1 MMLLIFFLFLIKD
14 LINIELKILKEKGN
28 IFFVLLNNVNNREN
42 VVVFVFDL
50 KKF

>member
-1 MMLLIFFLFLIKD
+1 MLLILFLFLIKD

-50 KKF
+50 NKF

>member
-1 MMLLIFFLFLIKD
+1 MLLILFLFLIKD

-28 IFFVLLNNVNNREN
+28 IFFVLLNNVNNWEN
-42 VVVFVFDL
+42 IVVFVFDL

>member
-1 MMLLIFFLFLIKD
+1 MLLILFLFLIKE

>member
-1 MMLLIFFLFLIKD
+1 MFLILFLFLIKD
-14 LINIELKILKEKGN
+14 LINIELKILKERGN
-28 IFFVLLNNVNNREN
+28 IFFVLLNNVNNWEN

>member
-1 MMLLIFFLFLIKD
+1 MLLILFLFLIKE

-28 IFFVLLNNVNNREN
+28 IFFVLLNNVNNWEN

>member
-1 MMLLIFFLFLIKD
+1 MLLIFFLFLIKD

-28 IFFVLLNNVNNREN
+28 IFFVLLNNVNNWEN

>member
-1 MMLLIFFLFLIKD
+1 MLLIFFLFLIKD

>member
-1 MMLLIFFLFLIKD
+1 MLLILFLFLIKD

-28 IFFVLLNNVNNREN
+28 IFFVLLNNVNNRKN

>member
-1 MMLLIFFLFLIKD
+1 MLLILFLFLIKD

-28 IFFVLLNNVNNREN
+28 IFFVLLNNVNNCEN

>member
-1 MMLLIFFLFLIKD
+1 MLFILFLFLIKD

-28 IFFVLLNNVNNREN
+28 IFFVLLNNVNNWEN

>member
-1 MMLLIFFLFLIKD
+1 MLLILFLFLIKD
-14 LINIELKILKEKGN
+14 LINIELKILKEEGN

>member
-1 MMLLIFFLFLIKD
+1 MLLILFLFLIKD

-28 IFFVLLNNVNNREN
+28 IFFVLLNNVNNWEN

>member
-1 MMLLIFFLFLIKD
+1 MLLILFLFLIKD

-42 VVVFVFDL
+42 FVVFVFDL